1 MVDYIKT
8 CHYDQLGQKRLIRFA
23 KDKIAIWFDNITC
36 TTVIL
41 TNGIAYNVDMALND
55 FDQEMDR

>member
-8 CHYDQLGQKRLIRFA
+8 YYYDQWGHRQLTRIA
-23 KDKIAIWFDNITC
+23 KDKIAMWSDNITC